1 MVSMWVIY
9 GYPIYIYSIT
19 YIPIMVSSTPLGT
32 PGGPMNGGILFVDLA
47 SNEWNML
54 V

>member
-1 MVSMWVIY
+1 MASMWVIY

-32 PGGPMNGGILFVDLA
+32 PGGPSKMEHVT
-47 SNEWNML
+47 